1 MESISRPNETWGAKI
16 YEVVKYMSLCKL
28 GQNPQVYVASPIFLE
43 KLPPDLKAIVLK
55 GMKEAAKWHTA
66 KVDGRGLH
74 GGYAGFEGERAC
86 RSTR

>member
-1 MESISRPNETWGAKI
+1 
-16 YEVVKYMSLCKL
+16 MSLCKL

-66 KVDGRGLH
+66 KVDGRGLP
-74 GGYAGFEGERAC
+74 RW
-86 RSTR
+86 